1 MTAVPT
7 PEEIE
12 AILGQL
18 LFPNNEAIKIAEARL
33 KEFSKLPSSTPALL
47 ERARTSTLPQV
58 NCPKD
63 VNVMICSCLFVYLRT
78 ANK

>member
-1 MTAVPT
+1 MAVAPT

-18 LFPNNEAIKIAEARL
+18 LLPNNEAIKIAELRL

-58 NCPKD
+58 NKQCVKY
-63 VNVMICSCLFVYLRT
+63 I
-78 ANK
+78 